1 MCRKLGINPFY
12 LPLNHVAMKN
22 AVKLT
27 FVFLVGLFC
36 SFLAQPAAAQTA
48 SCIGTA
54 SLDVVIEDCTDIE
67 EVTFNRYY
75 SLYPNPASQALTI
88 QSFVPQQNA
97 TLQLV
102 NMLGQVVMQEQF
114 TGFLVLD
121 ISKLSSGIYFVSV
134 QTEQNTAVKRVF
146 VR

>member
-1 MCRKLGINPFY
+1 
-12 LPLNHVAMKN
+12 MKN

-27 FVFLVGLFC
+27 FVFLVGLFFG
-36 SFLAQPAAAQTA
+36 FLTQPAAAQTA

-67 EVTFNRYY
+67 EVIFDRYY
-75 SLYPNPASQALTI
+75 RLYPNPASHAVTI
-88 QSFVPQQNA
+88 LSTLPQQNA

-102 NMLGQVVMQEQF
+102 NMLGQIVMQEQF

-121 ISKLSSGIYFVSV
+121 ISKLSSGIYFVAV
-134 QTEQNTAVKRVF
+134 QTEQNTAVKRIF